1 MVGSRD
7 IPVSE
12 TYIDSHNI
20 VNMTCTEHIYTLLI
34 ISGAM
39 YNYPFSITSKYDN
52 SVVLSC
58 NHTQTVRVSESDTR
72 SQISVSKRDT
82 YSNISVRA
90 FHPISISVSKRDI
103 QSIQHNHNHTYTHIY
118 ILITKC

>member
-52 SVVLSC
+52 SVVLSF